1 MSPATDQVLYSRRIV
16 LRILDI
22 VLGIIELLLAARFFL
37 RLLGASS
44 SGFMA
49 WLYGV
54 TDQLLGPFAG
64 TFPNVS
70 LSGSYVIEFS
80 TLFAM
85 LIYAFVGWIIIR
97 LVAFAIDSVLRTDT
111 WF

>member
-1 MSPATDQVLYSRRIV
+1 MNPNESVLYSRRII
-16 LRILDI
+16 LRILDV
-22 VLGIIELLLAARFFL
+22 VLGIVELLLAGRFFL
-37 RLLGASS
+37 RLLDANGG
-44 SGFMA
+44 SGFMG

-64 TFPNVS
+64 TFPSVS
-70 LSGSYVIEFS
+70 LSGNYVIEFS

-85 LIYAFVGWIIIR
+85 LIYAFLGWIIIR
-97 LVAFAIDSVLRTDT
+97 LVAFAIDSVLRVDT

>member
-1 MSPATDQVLYSRRIV
+1 MNPNESVLYSRRII
-16 LRILDI
+16 LRILDV
-22 VLGIIELLLAARFFL
+22 VLGIVELLLAGRFFL
-37 RLLGASS
+37 RLLGANGS

-54 TDQLLGPFAG
+54 TDQLLGPFSG
-64 TFPNVS
+64 TFPTVS
-70 LSGSYVIEFS
+70 LSGNYMIEFS

-85 LIYAFVGWIIIR
+85 LIYAFIGWVIIR
-97 LVAFAIDSVLRTDT
+97 LVAFAIDSVLRVDS